1 MTERKEYQALLPSP
15 AGNTRVSDNLRRVG
29 RRAKYDRPR
38 PGARRTA
45 LAVLLLA
52 AAAVVA
58 TACRPMAR
66 PSAPATTDTGGAP
79 PAPAPNPAPILQ
91 ETEKRWTLGPAHFR
105 DDGGVIMAETSNRSA
120 PFTWDRIT
128 AGNAAAV
135 RVSIDGK
142 ELPLD
147 NRSYQP
153 LFDGDFTGA
162 EWKLDAEVG
171 AGAVVLVLTAP
182 DQRVGSVI
190 TSVTVTN
197 GGSGYTSVP
206 TVTFSPAPSG
216 GTTATGTA
224 VGPFGTVGEVTVSTA
239 GTGYTSAPTVT
250 LSAPTA
256 GATAA
261 GTAVLQSGVASVT
274 ITDGGNRYN
283 NGPPTVIFGSSPGGT
298 TAGAY
303 AVLGSAGS
311 AVASVTIWRAGSG
324 YTSAPSVTFTFPIR
338 FYPGGTGLRRAA
350 TGTAVLQSGVASV
363 TLTNAGSGYTSAPSV
378 TFSAPTAG
386 TTAAGA
392 AVLQDSVTAVTLTD
406 AGSGYVSP
414 PAVTF
419 THSGGGSGATAV
431 AKVASRGNSQQDNLY
446 GARRT
451 LYGKELLVQIVDE

>member
-1 MTERKEYQALLPSP
+1 M
-15 AGNTRVSDNLRRVG
+15 SDNLRRVG
-29 RRAKYDRPR
+29 RRAKHGRPR

-45 LAVLLLA
+45 LAAGLLLA
-52 AAAVVA
+52 AAGIAA
-58 TACRPMAR
+58 TAC
-66 PSAPATTDTGGAP
+66 APPAAISSRAPTDTGDPPPP
-79 PAPAPNPAPILQ
+79 PALNPPPTPP
-91 ETEKRWTLGPAHFR
+91 ETEQRWTLAPAHFR
-105 DDGGVIMAETSNRSA
+105 DDGGVIWAETSNRSD
-120 PFTWDRIT
+120 PFAWDRIT

-135 RVSIDGK
+135 RVSIDGN

-162 EWKLDAEVG
+162 EWKLDALVR

-182 DQRVGSVI
+182 DQRVGAAV
-190 TSVTVTN
+190 TSVTLTN
-197 GGSGYTSVP
+197 GGSGYTSAP

-250 LSAPTA
+250 LAAPTA
-256 GATAA
+256 GTTAA

-274 ITDGGNRYN
+274 VTDGGNRYN
-283 NGPPTVIFGSSPGGT
+283 NDPPTVIFGSAPSGGT

-324 YTSAPSVTFTFPIR
+324 YTSAPSVTF
-338 FYPGGTGLRRAA
+338 
-350 TGTAVLQSGVASV
+350 
-363 TLTNAGSGYTSAPSV
+363 
-378 TFSAPTAG
+378 SAPTAG

-392 AVLQDSVTAVTLTD
+392 AVLQDSVTAVTITD

-414 PAVTF
+414 PTVTF
-419 THSGGGSGATAV
+419 THSGGSGATAV
-431 AKVASRGNSQQDNLY
+431 AKVVRRGNSQQDNLY